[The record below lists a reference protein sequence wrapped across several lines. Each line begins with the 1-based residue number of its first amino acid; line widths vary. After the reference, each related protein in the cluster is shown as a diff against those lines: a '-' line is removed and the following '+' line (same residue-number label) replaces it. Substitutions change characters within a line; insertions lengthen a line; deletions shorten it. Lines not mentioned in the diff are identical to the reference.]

1 MPEPFDVIRII
12 LVLLGAFSF
21 FFGLVGTGID
31 SWFACIA
38 GVQLL
43 IYILVDSS
51 SPWNR
56 NV

>member
-1 MPEPFDVIRII
+1 MLEPFDVIRVI

-38 GVQLL
+38 GVQLS

-56 NV
+56 NG